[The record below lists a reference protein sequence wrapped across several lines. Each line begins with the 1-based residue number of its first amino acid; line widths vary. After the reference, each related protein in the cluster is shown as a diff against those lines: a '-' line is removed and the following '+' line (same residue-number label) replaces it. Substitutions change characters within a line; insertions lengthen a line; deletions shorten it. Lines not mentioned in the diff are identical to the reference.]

1 VAGIVTV
8 KEHVVKKEQF
18 VMKTRSTHAAEE
30 LEPAGDTLP
39 EGHALQAVVAPPDEY
54 ELAEH

>member
-1 VAGIVTV
+1 M
-8 KEHVVKKEQF
+8 HVVKKDQF
-18 VMKTRSTHAAEE
+18 VQKTGSKHAKGEV
-30 LEPAGDTLP
+30 EPAEDTLP